1 MELPKTISAVLEFE
15 VAKLQIK
22 DKYTV
27 KCKYN
32 KYHKK
37 ILKLT
42 MKYIKQLMKMYAKAE
57 IYFNGQQFII
67 DKLNKGE

>member
-22 DKYTV
+22 NKYTING
-27 KCKYN
+27 KYS
-32 KYHKK
+32 KYPKK

-42 MKYIKQLMKMYAKAE
+42 MKYIKRLMKMYTKAE
-57 IYFNGQQFII
+57 IYFNGTRFEI
-67 DKLNKGE
+67 DKTNQGE